1 VKTRDR
7 ILACSLELFNG
18 EGAPAVTTNAIA
30 AALGMSP
37 GNLYY
42 HFKNK
47 QQIIEQL
54 LRRFDDVLASFASAP
69 DSVHEL
75 DDLWLALHLLFENIH
90 AYRFVYRDSDYLMRE
105 FPPLAQRLHR
115 MTLAQLA
122 TLRQVYL
129 GLAQRGVM
137 RATDQEVELLALHT
151 VLVTTCWQSF
161 TRLVTDPSREAAT
174 GDHNDAGRAAYHV
187 LTLLGP
193 YLEAEARPYLVY
205 LTHKYL
211 K

>member
-1 VKTRDR
+1 MKTRDR
-7 ILACSLELFNG
+7 ILAQSLELFNKD
-18 EGAPAVTTNAIA
+18 GAPAVTTNAIA
-30 AALGMSP
+30 AEMGMSP

-54 LRRFDDVLASFASAP
+54 LRRFDDALASFASAP
-69 DSVHEL
+69 ESVHEL

-90 AYRFVYRDSDYLMRE
+90 AYRFAYRDSDYLMRE
-105 FPPLAQRLHR
+105 FAPVAQRLHR
-115 MTLAQLA
+115 MTVALLA
-122 TLRQVYL
+122 TLRLVYL

-151 VLVTTCWQSF
+151 VLVITCWQSF
-161 TRLVTDPSREAAT
+161 TRLVTVPSGESGSGHQT
-174 GDHNDAGRAAYHV
+174 DAGRAAYHV

-193 YLEAEARPYLVY
+193 YLEPEARPYLVY

>member
-1 VKTRDR
+1 MKTRDR
-7 ILACSLELFNG
+7 ILAQSLALFN
-18 EGAPAVTTNAIA
+18 EDGAPAVTTNRIA
-30 AALGMSP
+30 ADLGMSP

-47 QQIIEQL
+47 QQIVEHL
-54 LRRFDDVLASFASAP
+54 LRRFDDVLAPFANAA

-90 AYRFVYRDSDYLMRE
+90 AYRFVYRDADYLMRE
-105 FPPLAQRLHR
+105 YPALAPRLHR
-115 MTLAQLA
+115 MTQAQLA
-122 TLRQVYL
+122 AMRRIYL
-129 GLAQRGVM
+129 ALSQRGVM
-137 RATDQEVELLALHT
+137 RASEQEVELLALHT
-151 VLVTTCWQSF
+151 VLVITCWLSF
-161 TRLVTDPSREAAT
+161 SRLVPEALGT
-174 GDHNDAGRAAYHV
+174 QNDSGRAAYHV

-193 YLEAEARPYLVY
+193 YLEDDARPYLVY

>member
-1 VKTRDR
+1 MKTRDR
-7 ILACSLELFNG
+7 ILARSLDLFNA

-30 AALGMSP
+30 AELGMSP

-47 QQIIEQL
+47 QQIIEPL
-54 LRRFDDVLASFASAP
+54 LRRFDDVLGSFASAP
-69 DSVHEL
+69 ESVHEL
-75 DDLWLALHLLFENIH
+75 DDLWLALHLLFENIN

-129 GLAQRGVM
+129 GLARRGVM
-137 RATDQEVELLALHT
+137 RATEQEVELLALHT
-151 VLVTTCWQSF
+151 VLVITCWQSF
-161 TRLVTDPSREAAT
+161 TRLIADPGLEPSTEPR
-174 GDHNDAGRAAYHV
+174 NDAGRAAYHV

-193 YLEAEARPYLVY
+193 YLEPEARPYLSY

>member
-1 VKTRDR
+1 MKTRDR
-7 ILACSLELFNG
+7 ILAQSLELFNKD
-18 EGAPAVTTNAIA
+18 GAPAVTTNAIA
-30 AALGMSP
+30 AEMGMSP

-54 LRRFDDVLASFASAP
+54 VRRFDDALAPFASAP
-69 DSVHEL
+69 ASVHEL

-90 AYRFVYRDSDYLMRE
+90 VYRFVYRDSDYLMRE
-105 FPPLAQRLHR
+105 FAPVAQRLHR
-115 MTLAQLA
+115 MTVALLA
-122 TLRQVYL
+122 TLRLVYL

-151 VLVTTCWQSF
+151 VLVITCWQSF
-161 TRLVTDPSREAAT
+161 TRLVLEPSRDSHGHES
-174 GDHNDAGRAAYHV
+174 DAGRAAYHV

-193 YLEAEARPYLVY
+193 YLEPEARPYLVY
-205 LTHKYL
+205 LTQKYL

>member
-1 VKTRDR
+1 MKTRDR
-7 ILACSLELFNG
+7 ILAQSLELFNTD
-18 EGAPAVTTNAIA
+18 GAPAVTTNAIA
-30 AALGMSP
+30 AELGMSP

-42 HFKNK
+42 HFRNK

-54 LRRFDDVLASFASAP
+54 LRRFDDVLAPFASAP
-69 DSVHEL
+69 ESVHEL
-75 DDLWLALHLLFENIH
+75 DDLWLALHLLFENVH

-105 FPPLAQRLHR
+105 FPPLAPRLQR
-115 MTLAQLA
+115 MTLTQLA
-122 TLRQVYL
+122 TLRLVYL

-151 VLVTTCWQSF
+151 VLVITCWQSF
-161 TRLVTDPSREAAT
+161 ARLVLEPSQAVP
-174 GDHNDAGRAAYHV
+174 GHQNDAGRAAYHV

-193 YLEAEARPYLVY
+193 YLEPEARPYLVY

>member
-1 VKTRDR
+1 MKTRDR
-7 ILACSLELFNG
+7 ILAQSLDLFNL

-30 AALGMSP
+30 AELGMSS

-42 HFKNK
+42 HFRNK

-54 LRRFDDVLASFASAP
+54 LRRFDDVLAPFATAP
-69 DSVHEL
+69 ESVHEL

-122 TLRQVYL
+122 TLRLVYL

-151 VLVTTCWQSF
+151 VLVITCWQSF
-161 TRLVTDPSREAAT
+161 TRLITDPSRESAT
-174 GDHNDAGRAAYHV
+174 GHQNDAGRAAYHV

-193 YLEAEARPYLVY
+193 YLEPEARPYLVY

>member
-1 VKTRDR
+1 MKTRDR
-7 ILACSLELFNG
+7 ILAQSLDLFNS

-30 AALGMSP
+30 AELGMSP

-47 QQIIEQL
+47 QHIIEQL
-54 LRRFDDVLASFASAP
+54 LRRFDDVLAPFASAP
-69 DSVHEL
+69 ASVHEL

-105 FPPLAQRLHR
+105 HPPLAQRLHR

-122 TLRQVYL
+122 TLRLIYL

-137 RATDQEVELLALHT
+137 RATDQEVELLGLHT
-151 VLVTTCWQSF
+151 VLVITCWQSF
-161 TRLVTDPSREAAT
+161 TRLIADPGPESTTAQQ
-174 GDHNDAGRAAYHV
+174 NDAGRAAYHV

-193 YLEAEARPYLVY
+193 YLEPEARPYLVY